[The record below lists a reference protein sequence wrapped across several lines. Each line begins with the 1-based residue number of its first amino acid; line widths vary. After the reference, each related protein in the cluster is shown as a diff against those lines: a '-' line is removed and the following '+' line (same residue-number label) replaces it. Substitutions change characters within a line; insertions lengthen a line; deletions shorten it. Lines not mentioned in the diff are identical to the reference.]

1 MFVPE
6 GAGSAKG
13 ALTVRFWGVRGSFPV
28 PGAAT
33 LRYGGNTACVE
44 IRVGGRMF
52 FVDAGSGFVKA
63 GEALAGKA
71 PARIDILF
79 SHLHHDHVSGFPFFA
94 PALTGHCGIRTF
106 CGNLGGESAKA
117 ALDRMFAPPLF
128 PVTLDAFPTRFE
140 HHGFRA
146 GEILTFDDVEI
157 ATCPLFHPGGAT
169 GYRFDHG
176 GRRVCY
182 ISDIEHTDP
191 WPASHLVRFCKGA
204 DLVIYDSM
212 YSASEYAIFKGWGH
226 STWSAGAALCRAA
239 GVKAM
244 AGFHHNP
251 THSDAE
257 LDAMEAEL
265 QAVSQGSFMARE
277 GQVLAFSFK
286 RVPSEAVTL

>member
-6 GAGSAKG
+6 DAGSTRG
-13 ALTVRFWGVRGSFPV
+13 DLTVRFWGVRGSYPV
-28 PGAAT
+28 PGAGT
-33 LRYGGNTACVE
+33 LRYGGNTPCVE
-44 IRVGGRMF
+44 IRLGERLFMI
-52 FVDAGSGFVKA
+52 DAGTGFIQA
-63 GEALAGKA
+63 GEAMLGNV
-71 PARIDILF
+71 PARIDLLF

-94 PALTGHCGIRTF
+94 PALKGHCRIRTF

-117 ALDRMFAPPLF
+117 ALDTMFAPPLF
-128 PVTLDAFPTRFE
+128 PVTLDALPTSCE
-140 HHGFRA
+140 HHGFKA
-146 GEILTFDDVEI
+146 GEVLRFDEVEI

-182 ISDIEHTDP
+182 IADLEHADP

-204 DLVIYDSM
+204 DLIIYDCMFSTLQ
-212 YSASEYAIFKGWGH
+212 YPFYKGWGH
-226 STWSAGAALCRAA
+226 STWNAGAALCRAA

-251 THSDAE
+251 VHSDAD

-265 QAVSQGSFMARE
+265 QMISPGSFMARE
-277 GQVLAFSFK
+277 GQTMAFDAKIKVREALA
-286 RVPSEAVTL
+286 L